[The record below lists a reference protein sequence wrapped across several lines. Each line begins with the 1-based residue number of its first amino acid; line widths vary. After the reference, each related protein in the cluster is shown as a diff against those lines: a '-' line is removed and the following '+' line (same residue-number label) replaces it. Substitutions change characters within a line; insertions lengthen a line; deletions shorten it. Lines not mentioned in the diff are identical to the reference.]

1 MTHSSRTT
9 WIMIFGI
16 LAMLM
21 SNYVSSAPSM
31 VMKSMMMSKVVVD
44 NTHSV
49 HSTHSVTSSERDYCH
64 SSTLAKEYPTTQSVN
79 HCDDTDIDTHIHC
92 GSVCS
97 SASFPLANIKTNS
110 EFSSRF
116 AHFNAV
122 KMGEKVSR
130 TQSILRPPSA

>member
-31 VMKSMMMSKVVVD
+31 VMKSMMMSEVVVD

-49 HSTHSVTSSERDYCH
+49 HSTHSVTSSERDDCH
-64 SSTLAKEYPTTQSVN
+64 SSTLAKEYPKAQSVS
-79 HCDDTDIDTHIHC
+79 HCDDTDTDTHTHC

-130 TQSILRPPSA
+130 SQSILRPPSA